1 MIAAGISPIWGS
13 EPGDLMAAFH
23 QPVLLE
29 EVLSLL
35 ECRPGGI
42 YVDGTVG
49 GGGHARAILERT
61 SPDGLIVGIDRDD
74 DALREASRSLAPFGR
89 RALLE
94 KGSFADL
101 RDVLAAR
108 GIGPVQGILFDL
120 GVSSHQLDTP
130 ERGFSFTLEGP
141 LDMRMNP
148 SSGPTARDL
157 VRNAREDELT
167 SIFKDFGEERYAR
180 RIARAIVE
188 RRRQE
193 PIGTTVELAA
203 LIARV
208 VPRRSSEGR
217 RIHPATRV
225 FQALR
230 IAVNS
235 ELEQLERGLM
245 EGFEALAPGGRIAV
259 IAFHSL
265 EDRLVKETFRSWE
278 KACTCPP
285 GIPVCTCRAK
295 AKARVLTRKPIRPRP
310 EEADANP
317 RARSARL
324 RAAERI

>member
-1 MIAAGISPIWGS
+1 
-13 EPGDLMAAFH
+13 MAAFH

-29 EVLSLL
+29 EVLALL
-35 ECRPGGI
+35 NCHSGGI

-61 SPDGLIVGIDRDD
+61 SPDGLMIGIDRDD
-74 DALREASRSLAPFGR
+74 EALREASGTLAPFGNR
-89 RALLE
+89 VFLA

-101 RDVLAAR
+101 REVLAAR
-108 GIGPVQGILFDL
+108 KIGPVQGILFDL

-130 ERGFSFTLEGP
+130 ERGFSFSLEGP

-148 SSGPTARDL
+148 SSGPAARDL
-157 VRNAREDELT
+157 IRSAGEAELAG
-167 SIFKDFGEERYAR
+167 IFRDFGEERYAR

-188 RRRQE
+188 QRRHE

-203 LIARV
+203 LVARV
-208 VPRRSSEGR
+208 VPGRAANGR

-235 ELEQLERGLM
+235 ELDHLKRGLL
-245 EGFEALAPGGRIAV
+245 EGFEALAPGGRMAV
-259 IAFHSL
+259 ISFHSL

-278 KACTCPP
+278 KTCTCPP

-295 AKARVLTRKPIRPRP
+295 AKARVLTRKPLRPRP

>member
-1 MIAAGISPIWGS
+1 
-13 EPGDLMAAFH
+13 MAAFH

-29 EVLSLL
+29 EVLALL
-35 ECRPGGI
+35 NCRPGGI

-49 GGGHARAILERT
+49 GGGHARAILERS

-74 DALREASRSLAPFGR
+74 EALREASRTLSPFGNR
-89 RALLE
+89 VVLV

-130 ERGFSFTLEGP
+130 ERGFSFSLEGP

-148 SSGPTARDL
+148 SAGPAARDL
-157 VRNAREDELT
+157 IRSAGVDELAG
-167 SIFKDFGEERYAR
+167 IFRDFGEERFAR

-188 RRRQE
+188 RRKQE
-193 PIGTTVELAA
+193 PIETTVELAA

-208 VPRRSSEGR
+208 VPGGGREGR

-230 IAVNS
+230 IAVNR
-235 ELEQLERGLM
+235 ELDQLERGLL
-245 EGFEALAPGGRIAV
+245 EGIEALAPGGRMAV

-265 EDRLVKETFRSWE
+265 EDRMVKETFRSWE
-278 KACTCPP
+278 KTCTCPP
-285 GIPVCTCRAK
+285 GFPVCTCRAE
-295 AKARVLTRKPIRPRP
+295 AKARVLTRKPLRPRP

>member
-1 MIAAGISPIWGS
+1 
-13 EPGDLMAAFH
+13 MAAFH

-89 RALLE
+89 RAPWRREVLPTSGTSSQHGELARCR
-94 KGSFADL
+94 GFFSFWAY
-101 RDVLAAR
+101 RAT
-108 GIGPVQGILFDL
+108 
-120 GVSSHQLDTP
+120 SSTTP

-208 VPRRSSEGR
+208 VPRPSSETKNS
-217 RIHPATRV
+217 PATRV
-225 FQALR
+225 FQALPQ
-230 IAVNS
+230 S
-235 ELEQLERGLM
+235 
-245 EGFEALAPGGRIAV
+245 P
-259 IAFHSL
+259 
-265 EDRLVKETFRSWE
+265 
-278 KACTCPP
+278 
-285 GIPVCTCRAK
+285 
-295 AKARVLTRKPIRPRP
+295 
-310 EEADANP
+310 
-317 RARSARL
+317 
-324 RAAERI
+324 